1 MGALGNTKRFK
12 LSAKSWFAF
21 AVAAVFLLLTAILAV
36 RQLPDIKVI
45 DEAKETVLDEN
56 VKEATAAPTP
66 QPQTQVSEKK
76 IAPETTARDLVQ
88 AWNRGNAENIA
99 GLFAPDGVLI
109 MPTGSAVR
117 SRAEIQK
124 TISHHSNG
132 MLKESTLTNTV
143 DDVSQP
149 DDDTAV
155 LKGSYQL
162 EGIKVLGISTTS
174 TGSYELKQIKQNGR
188 WLIAKAEV
196 TRK

>member
-1 MGALGNTKRFK
+1 MSANNTGTFK

-21 AVAAVFLLLTAILAV
+21 AVAAVFLLLVAFLAV
-36 RQLPDIKVI
+36 RQFPDVPVI
-45 DEAKETVLDEN
+45 DEAKEVFDETL
-56 VKEATAAPTP
+56 KEATATAAP
-66 QPQTQVSEKK
+66 QSQTQVSEKK
-76 IAPETTARDLVQ
+76 IAPEITARDLVQ

-124 TISHHSNG
+124 TISQHRNG

-149 DDDTAV
+149 DNDTAV

-174 TGSYELKQIKQNGR
+174 AGSYALKQIKQNGR